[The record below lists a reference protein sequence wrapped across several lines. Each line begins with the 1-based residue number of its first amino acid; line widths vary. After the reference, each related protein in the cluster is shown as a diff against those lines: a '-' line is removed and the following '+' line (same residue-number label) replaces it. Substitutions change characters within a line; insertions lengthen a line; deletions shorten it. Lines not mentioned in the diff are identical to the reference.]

1 MPPRTRDRPLEPR
14 SNILHVPRG
23 GSTPPLRVAAVG
35 VGWVSQNRHLPA
47 IWRRAE
53 YELVGV
59 IDIDAARAR
68 AVADQYNVHHAVT
81 SQLGEVEW
89 LNTVDAIVIGAPPPT
104 HGELIE
110 QALALKKHVL
120 TEKPFAMTLAEGE
133 RLALV
138 ARRLG
143 RVLAVVHNFQFT
155 RAFACLQRDMASGR
169 LGEIHNLLAVHLSN
183 PRRRLPPWVAGLPG
197 GLFFEES
204 PHPLYLARRL
214 LPGAELEQ
222 ARMLPGSSG
231 ATPREVYAQLR
242 NRRGQVATLL
252 MRFEAALSEWHLT
265 LAAEHGTADIDIFR
279 DIYLFIPSDAR
290 QDRDAP
296 RGAPTM
302 SGPLWGSLT
311 GAPVHVRSRLGYG
324 YDEVLA
330 RFAAAIRGSTLQ
342 PEHIGCADALSVLK
356 LQHDILNSSRSPS
369 SWMLCARSTLGPEG
383 ATMLAPPA
391 HLH

>member
-1 MPPRTRDRPLEPR
+1 MP
-14 SNILHVPRG
+14 HVPRCG
-23 GSTPPLRVAAVG
+23 GSPPLRVAAVG

-53 YELVGV
+53 YQLVGV
-59 IDIDAARAR
+59 IDVDAGRAR

-81 SQLGEVEW
+81 GQLGEVDW
-89 LNTVDAIVIGAPPPT
+89 LHTVDAIIIGAPPPT

-110 QALALKKHVL
+110 QALACRKHVL
-120 TEKPFAMTLAEGE
+120 TEKPFVMSLAEGE
-133 RLALV
+133 RLAQA
-138 ARRLG
+138 ARRAE

-169 LGEIHNLLAVHLSN
+169 LGEIHNLLAVQLSTA
-183 PRRRLPPWVAGLPG
+183 RRRLPPWVAGLPG

-222 ARMLPGSSG
+222 ARMTPGSSG

-242 NRRGQVATLL
+242 NRRGQGATVL
-252 MRFEAALSEWHLT
+252 MRFEATLSEWHLT

-290 QDRDAP
+290 HERDVP
-296 RGAPTM
+296 RGAAPGL

-311 GAPVHVRSRLGYG
+311 GRPLHVRSRLGYG

-330 RFAAAIRGSTLQ
+330 RFAAAIRGGTLQ

-356 LQHDILNSSRSPS
+356 LQQEILTSSRSPS

-383 ATMLAPPA
+383 VAMLAPPV

>member
-1 MPPRTRDRPLEPR
+1 
-14 SNILHVPRG
+14 
-23 GSTPPLRVAAVG
+23 
-35 VGWVSQNRHLPA
+35 VSQNRHLPA

-59 IDIDAARAR
+59 IDVDAGRAR
-68 AVADQYNVHHAVT
+68 AVADQYNVLHAVT
-81 SQLGEVEW
+81 SRLEEVDW
-89 LNTVDAIVIGAPPPT
+89 LHTVDAIIIGAPPPT
-104 HGELIE
+104 HGEIIE
-110 QALALKKHVL
+110 QALACKKHVL
-120 TEKPFAMTLAEGE
+120 TEKPFVMSLAEGE
-133 RLALV
+133 RLAHA
-138 ARRLG
+138 ARRAE

-169 LGEIHNLLAVHLSN
+169 LGEIHNLLAVQLSN
-183 PRRRLPPWVAGLPG
+183 PRRRLPPWVAQLPG

-214 LPGAELEQ
+214 LPGVELEQ
-222 ARMLPGSSG
+222 ARMTPGSNG
-231 ATPREVYAQLR
+231 VTPREVYAQLR
-242 NRRGQVATLL
+242 NRRGQAATVL
-252 MRFEAALSEWHLT
+252 MRFEASLSEWHLT

-290 QDRDAP
+290 HERDAP
-296 RGAPTM
+296 RGTPAV

-311 GAPVHVRSRLGYG
+311 GRQLHVRSRLGYG

-330 RFAAAIRGSTLQ
+330 RFAAAIRGGTLQ

-356 LQHDILNSSRSPS
+356 LQHEILNSSRSPS
-369 SWMLCARSTLGPEG
+369 SWILSARSPLGPEG
-383 ATMLAPPA
+383 ATMLSPPA